1 MIFDLVAGWALGYF
15 VGSFPSAAVVARLVG
30 RDIFSVG
37 SGNMGAMN
45 AARNLGWLPGAVVL
59 LLDLAKGTGAVL
71 AAIALS
77 AAAGRPLAESHLAM
91 PLAAGV
97 GAVTGHAWSVFAR
110 FRGGKALA
118 TALGVSLPLYPLGG
132 IYTLLVLL
140 GLALITRRVA
150 LSSIVAAI
158 AFPFITFALF
168 LRAGAQQEVAFA
180 VAASVLV
187 ISFVIVYKHIRPGGA
202 RERPG
207 S

>member
-1 MIFDLVAGWALGYF
+1 MFDLLAGLALGYF
-15 VGSFPSAAVVARLVG
+15 IGSFPSAAIVARLVG
-30 RDIFSVG
+30 RDIFNVG

-45 AARNLGWLPGAVVL
+45 AARNLGWLSGAAVL
-59 LLDLAKGTGAVL
+59 LLDVAKGTGAVL

-77 AAAGRPLAESHLAM
+77 AAAGKPLADGHLAM

-97 GAVTGHAWSVFAR
+97 GAVAGHAWSVFAR

-140 GLALITRRVA
+140 GLALITRRIT
-150 LSSIVAAI
+150 LSSIVGAV

-168 LRAGAQQEVAFA
+168 LQAGVPREVAFA
-180 VAASVLV
+180 VTTSVLV
-187 ISFVIVYKHIRPGGA
+187 ISCIIVLKHIRPGRV
-202 RERPG
+202 REKAN

>member
-1 MIFDLVAGWALGYF
+1 MFDLLAGLALGYF
-15 VGSFPSAAVVARLVG
+15 VGSFPSAAVVARLSG

-45 AARNLGWLPGAVVL
+45 AARNLGWLPGAAVL
-59 LLDLAKGTGAVL
+59 LLDLAKGSGAVL

-77 AAAGRPLAESHLAM
+77 AAAGRPLAQGYLAM

-97 GAVTGHAWSVFAR
+97 GAVAGHAWSVFAR

-132 IYTLLVLL
+132 IYSLLVLL
-140 GLALITRRVA
+140 GLTLITRRVS
-150 LSSIVAAI
+150 LSSIVAAA
-158 AFPFITFALF
+158 AFPLITLALY

-180 VAASVLV
+180 VATSVLV
-187 ISFVIVYKHIRPGGA
+187 ISCVIIYKHARPSGE
-202 RERPG
+202 RERAG